1 MATNRSAAAAI
12 RTDSGP
18 VTLIATHLKCCGRDG
33 SKEDTK
39 RISEAEELRDAIA
52 KKLGQ
57 SHRVVL
63 AGDLN
68 LVGSQIPLKRL
79 EESGLTTI
87 DMRQPDGDDRDL
99 GQRVQQLLAGRL
111 DYVLHSRQLN
121 PTMAVVFDTQDVDPS
136 WLPHSL
142 RREASDHLPLVVD
155 FKVDR

>member
-1 MATNRSAAAAI
+1 
-12 RTDSGP
+12 
-18 VTLIATHLKCCGRDG
+18 
-33 SKEDTK
+33 
-39 RISEAEELRDAIA
+39 EELRDAIA

-68 LVGSQIPLKRL
+68 LVGSQIPLERL

-87 DMRQPDGDDRDL
+87 DMRQPDGATTATWDNESSSFL
-99 GQRVQQLLAGRL
+99 PGRL